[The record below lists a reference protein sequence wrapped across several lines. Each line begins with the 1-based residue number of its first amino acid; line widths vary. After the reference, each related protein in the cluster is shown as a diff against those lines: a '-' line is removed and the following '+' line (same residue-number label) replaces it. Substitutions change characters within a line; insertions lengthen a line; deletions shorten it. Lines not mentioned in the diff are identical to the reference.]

1 MQKTGTKRARKKLAR
16 KKRYLIRMKRKGRY
30 KE

>member
-16 KKRYLIRMKRKGRY
+16 KKRYLTRMKRKGRY

>member
-1 MQKTGTKRARKKLAR
+1 MQKTGTKRARKKLAK
-16 KKRYLIRMKRKGRY
+16 KKRYLKRMHRKGRW

>member
-1 MQKTGTKRARKKLAR
+1 MKRARKKLAR
-16 KKRYLIRMKRKGRY
+16 KKRYLKRMHRKGEW

>member
-1 MQKTGTKRARKKLAR
+1 MKRARKKLGR
-16 KKRYLIRMKRKGRY
+16 KKRYLKRMKRKGRW